1 MKITAKTKTCMVIG
15 DPIEHSLSPV
25 MHNAGYK
32 ALRIDNDFVYIA
44 ADVKPAHLAEA
55 VQGFRALQIKGVS
68 VTLPHKTTIMQ
79 YLDTIDDA
87 AQKIGAVNTIV
98 NDKGKLKGLNT
109 DWTAIIIS
117 LEKITKLSGKNIA
130 LLGAGGAA
138 RGALYAFTQNG
149 GKVTI
154 FNRTIEAA
162 KKLAKEFDCKYA
174 SLNDLEKVA
183 DMEIIFNA
191 TSVGLHP
198 NTNHTPLPNQ
208 YITKKH
214 IVFDAIYSPYETRL
228 LREAKQ
234 QGAQII
240 HGMEMFLHQ
249 GMTQFE
255 LYTNHIAPEEMIRK
269 VLQQYV

>member
-1 MKITAKTKTCMVIG
+1 MKITAKTKFCMVIG

-25 MHNAGYK
+25 MHNVGYK

-44 ADVKPAHLAEA
+44 AHVKPADLSQA

-87 AQKIGAVNTIV
+87 AQKIGAVNTII

-109 DWTAIIIS
+109 DWTAIITS

-130 LLGAGGAA
+130 LLGAGGVA
-138 RGALYAFTQNG
+138 RGALYAFTQND

-154 FNRTIEAA
+154 FNRTIDVA
-162 KKLAKEFDCKYA
+162 KKLAEEFGCKYA

-183 DMEIIFNA
+183 DSEIIFNA

-198 NTNHTPLPNQ
+198 NTNQTPLPNK

-228 LREAKQ
+228 LREAKR
-234 QGAQII
+234 QGATVI
-240 HGMEMFLHQ
+240 HGMEMFLYQ
-249 GMTQFE
+249 GMAQFE
-255 LYTNHIAPEEMIRK
+255 LYTNHIAPEEAMRK